1 MGSRRASILLDV
13 ERRTDLGEFL
23 RGRRAAL
30 QPGDVGLSG
39 AGPRRVP
46 GLRREEL
53 AALAGISAGYYAS
66 LEQGRHT
73 RVSTEI
79 LDDLA
84 QALQLDRQER
94 ALLGDLADAA
104 GGATVVERGGGA
116 GAAGAAPTRSP
127 RGRRLQA
134 AREPVRPGL
143 RRLVDSLDGSPAVL
157 LGRHGD
163 VLAWNPLAAALFSR
177 LGRVAAERRN
187 AALLMFR
194 DHEMRAL
201 FGAHWECAARTVLAA
216 FRACALRDPEDPR
229 LASIV
234 GELSLNSTEFRT
246 WWAEPSVRAAAFGA
260 HTYHHPV
267 VGELTLAYEAFS
279 PPQDRGL
286 LLVVLTAEAG
296 TPSADTLQLLGIVD
310 VRRAEDGVCPQP
322 FDGR

>member
-1 MGSRRASILLDV
+1 
-13 ERRTDLGEFL
+13 
-23 RGRRAAL
+23 
-30 QPGDVGLSG
+30 
-39 AGPRRVP
+39 
-46 GLRREEL
+46 L

-73 RVSTEI
+73 RVSGQI

-84 QALQLDRQER
+84 QALQLDRRER

-104 GGATVVERGGGA
+104 GNAASAETAGGA
-116 GAAGAAPTRSP
+116 EVADAGPASPP
-127 RGRRLQA
+127 RGRRLRVP
-134 AREPVRPGL
+134 REPVRPGL
-143 RRLVDSLDGSPAVL
+143 RRLVDSLGGSPAVL

-187 AALLMFR
+187 GALLMFR
-194 DHEMRAL
+194 DDEVRAL
-201 FGAHWECAARTVLAA
+201 FGAQWECAARTVLGA

-234 GELSLNSTEFRT
+234 GELSLNSNEFRT

-267 VGELTLAYEAFS
+267 VGELTLAYEAVR

-296 TPSADTLQLLGIVD
+296 TPSADALQLLGIVGA
-310 VRRAEDGVCPQP
+310 RRTEEAVCPQP

>member
-30 QPGDVGLSG
+30 RPGDVGLSG

-73 RVSTEI
+73 RVSAQI

-84 QALQLDRQER
+84 QALQLDRRER
-94 ALLGDLADAA
+94 VLLGDLADAA
-104 GGATVVERGGGA
+104 GNAASAETAGGA
-116 GAAGAAPTRSP
+116 EVADAGPASPP
-127 RGRRLQA
+127 RGRRLRVP
-134 AREPVRPGL
+134 REPVRPGL
-143 RRLVDSLDGSPAVL
+143 RRLVDSLGGSPAVL

-187 AALLMFR
+187 GALLMFR
-194 DHEMRAL
+194 DDEVRAL
-201 FGAHWECAARTVLAA
+201 FGAQWECAARTVLGA

-234 GELSLNSTEFRT
+234 GELSLNSNEFRT

-267 VGELTLAYEAFS
+267 VGELTLAYEAFR

-296 TPSADTLQLLGIVD
+296 TPSADALQLLGIVGA
-310 VRRAEDGVCPQP
+310 RRTEEAVCPQP

>member
-30 QPGDVGLSG
+30 LPGDVGLSG

-73 RVSTEI
+73 RISAQI

-84 QALQLDRQER
+84 QALQLDRRER
-94 ALLGDLADAA
+94 ALLGDLADAS
-104 GGATVVERGGGA
+104 GGAAAVKRGGA
-116 GAAGAAPTRSP
+116 EAADAASASPP
-127 RGRRLQA
+127 RGRRLRA
-134 AREPVRPGL
+134 PREPVRPGL

-163 VLAWNPLAAALFSR
+163 VLAWNPLAAALFSG
-177 LGRVAAERRN
+177 LGRVPAERRN

-194 DHEMRAL
+194 EDEVRAL
-201 FGAHWECAARTVLAA
+201 FGAHWECAARTVLTA

-234 GELSLNSTEFRT
+234 GELSLNSNEFRT
-246 WWAEPSVRAAAFGA
+246 WWAEPPVRAAAFGA

-267 VGELTLAYEAFS
+267 VGELVLAYEAFR

-296 TPSADTLQLLGIVD
+296 TPSADALQLLGIVGA
-310 VRRAEDGVCPQP
+310 RRTGEAVCPQP